1 MPEVFYLL
9 NKWTEEPGG
18 LTVCGAAKSRT
29 RLSDGFLVSLLSS
42 VGLSFIPARP
52 PQMIQGRPLMT
63 KDLLRQSPE
72 QEAPTLSI
80 TSCPICPFKGKV

>member
-42 VGLSFIPARP
+42 VGLSFIPARHP
-52 PQMIQGRPLMT
+52 PDDSG
-63 KDLLRQSPE
+63 K
-72 QEAPTLSI
+72 
-80 TSCPICPFKGKV
+80 TSDD